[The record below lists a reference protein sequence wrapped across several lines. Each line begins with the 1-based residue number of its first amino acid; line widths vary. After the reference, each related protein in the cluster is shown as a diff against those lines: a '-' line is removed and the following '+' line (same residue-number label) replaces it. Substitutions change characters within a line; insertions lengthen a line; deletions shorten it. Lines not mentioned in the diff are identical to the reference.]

1 MRNSMLVHCGRR
13 VVRARQLLAWQKVL
27 VVRTLSSVIDVAKLA
42 WSVVYPVECTGSAG
56 TRPQRCKEGVRPALQ
71 GSHVVVV
78 ELAGENVALGVA
90 TARQL
95 LGHVARHAGTVV
107 DGLNIALTTGHQL
120 APGALQIELLLTEA

>member
-1 MRNSMLVHCGRR
+1 
-13 VVRARQLLAWQKVL
+13 
-27 VVRTLSSVIDVAKLA
+27 VIDVAKLA

-78 ELAGENVALGVA
+78 ELAGENVALGIA

-95 LGHVARHAGTVV
+95 LAHVVCHAGTVV
-107 DGLNIALTTGHQL
+107 DGLNIALIRFPPRRL
-120 APGALQIELLLTEA
+120 